1 MQNRI
6 ELQVGKWGNSLG
18 IRLPRHIADLL
29 NLSLKDRMSCS
40 IEDGKLVLE
49 PIRQPKYTLEEL
61 LAGIEEPGEEVSWGK
76 PQGKEAW

>member
-18 IRLPRHIADLL
+18 IRLPRHIVDLL
-29 NLSLKDRMSCS
+29 NLSPKQRISCS
-40 IEDGKLVLE
+40 VEDGKLVLE

-61 LAGIEEPGEEVSWGK
+61 LADVHELGEEVSWGK

>member
-1 MQNRI
+1 MQDKI
-6 ELQVGKWGNSLG
+6 KLQVGKWGNSLG

-40 IEDGKLVLE
+40 VEDGKLVLE
-49 PIRQPKYTLEEL
+49 PIRQTKYTLEEL
-61 LAGIEEPGEEVSWGK
+61 LADVEELGEEVSWGK

>member
-1 MQNRI
+1 MQARI

-40 IEDGKLVLE
+40 VEDGKLVLE
-49 PIRQPKYTLEEL
+49 RIRQPKYTLEEL
-61 LAGIEEPGEEVSWGK
+61 LADVEELGEEVSWGK